1 ASFTPENIAS
11 GWRRTGLKPFDP
23 DVVLSQ
29 VLKNTDDG
37 SDVESGLDDSIALQE
52 PTARELRRLVD
63 HVVKQSS
70 VSSDT
75 GARKLKRTLESL
87 QAEVELLKHENQG
100 LRETIIREKQRRQR
114 GKALKDYIFD
124 RVDPNSAQVFS
135 PQKIAQVRQK
145 KVEMEAQKEEEALQ
159 KRTEKALRQK
169 RVEEQKQLVLERKRQ
184 REEKKERKR
193 REKETK
199 QLEREA
205 NRQLRTEM
213 KKQNQRSIQPK
224 HQARQNGSDGL
235 EENGGIHDEIIVV
248 LPTVTQPP
256 VLFKPPNEALSFIE
270 IIDDTE
276 EIVRSFCK
284 DNGESSSADESD
296 GDAPEHPFQERDECT
311 STIDSHD
318 VRSYGAFFRTDKEA
332 VPNDNASPGSLTS
345 DVVGPCDQDKAFNHF
360 DLVPPVLILSP
371 PDLTRTPLIPAHWI
385 ADLPIAPFSL
395 GQAIS
400 RGVSPEPEPRFPVSQ
415 TMKVDLMSAYIK
427 ETATWC
433 ETTDSEM
440 HFSARSVHEMMDSKP
455 FVAAAMS
462 LASRQLD
469 VMQGFPRHITLELY
483 QYTIRL
489 LLGHDPAEADSSILA
504 TCTIL
509 CVYELMASSVS
520 EWRRHLKG
528 CAGLLRLRKWNGN
541 SEGIVKACFWAF
553 ARIDVWAAFFLNQ
566 TTLIPTD
573 SWVDEESL
581 VLVAE
586 KGDTDDYCNL
596 AILIFAKII
605 NVLNE
610 EDGAGVTSLAEP
622 REKAQAS

>member
-1 ASFTPENIAS
+1 DGHRPACRECQTRGVECA
-11 GWRRTGLKPFDP
+11 WGLK
-23 DVVLSQ
+23 
-29 VLKNTDDG
+29 
-37 SDVESGLDDSIALQE
+37 
-52 PTARELRRLVD
+52 
-63 HVVKQSS
+63 
-70 VSSDT
+70 VSFHAS
-75 GARKLKRTLESL
+75 RSL
-87 QAEVELLKHENQG
+87 QLSSEHTAALLDLDKQ
-100 LRETIIREKQRRQR
+100 REKAQS
-114 GKALKDYIFD
+114 D
-124 RVDPNSAQVFS
+124 RPKTGEHGVA
-135 PQKIAQVRQK
+135 
-145 KVEMEAQKEEEALQ
+145 
-159 KRTEKALRQK
+159 
-169 RVEEQKQLVLERKRQ
+169 QLV
-184 REEKKERKR
+184 
-193 REKETK
+193 
-199 QLEREA
+199 
-205 NRQLRTEM
+205 
-213 KKQNQRSIQPK
+213 
-224 HQARQNGSDGL
+224 
-235 EENGGIHDEIIVV
+235 
-248 LPTVTQPP
+248 
-256 VLFKPPNEALSFIE
+256 